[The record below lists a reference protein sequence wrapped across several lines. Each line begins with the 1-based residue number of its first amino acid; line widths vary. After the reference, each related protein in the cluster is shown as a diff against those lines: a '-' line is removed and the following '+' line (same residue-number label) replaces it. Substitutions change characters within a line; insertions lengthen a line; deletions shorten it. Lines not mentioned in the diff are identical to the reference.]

1 MQVTKVTLYQN
12 AAGELFE
19 KVSPAKALDAESA
32 VKAVEGEGDAAKKFF
47 VVPAKTVTAVA
58 ATK

>member
-1 MQVTKVTLYQN
+1 MKVTKVTLYQN
-12 AAGELFE
+12 EAGDLFE

-32 VKAVEGEGDAAKKFF
+32 VKAIEGEGDAAKKFF
-47 VVPAKTVTAVA
+47 VVPATAVA

>member
-1 MQVTKVTLYQN
+1 MKVTKVTLYQN
-12 AAGELFE
+12 AAGDLFE

-32 VKAVEGEGDAAKKFF
+32 VKAIEGEGDSQKKFF
-47 VVPAKTVTAVA
+47 VVPATAVA